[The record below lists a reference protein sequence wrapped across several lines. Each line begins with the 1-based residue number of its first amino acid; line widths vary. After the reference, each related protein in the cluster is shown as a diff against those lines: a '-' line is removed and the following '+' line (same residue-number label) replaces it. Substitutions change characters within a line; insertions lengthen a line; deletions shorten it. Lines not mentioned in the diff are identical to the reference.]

1 MAFNAGWA
9 FGPATAGLL
18 AGRGYFWLFAGDAA
32 TSALFGLVA
41 FFALPRG
48 VRGGSEEGSWSGA
61 LRSIGQNRQFHR
73 VLLATLAIAFVFFQM
88 ASTFGLFVIHLGFSA
103 RVYGLVLSLNG
114 AMVVFCE
121 LPLTTITRRF
131 PARRVMAAGYAL
143 GGLGFALNAF
153 AHSVAALAGAM
164 IVFTVGEMAAMPVAA
179 AYVAGLAPEQM
190 RGRYM
195 GVYGLVWA
203 VALMIGP
210 GIGMKLFALGPAVL
224 WFGAGGLGL
233 VAALVIAGGG
243 RQQREG
249 CGNGTKASNRISG
262 TIFQV
267 AKPGD
272 GVK

>member
-48 VRGGSEEGSWSGA
+48 VRGGLNKGSWGEA
-61 LRSIGQNRQFHR
+61 LRGIGQSREFRR

-88 ASTFGLFVIHLGFSA
+88 ASTFGLHVIHLGFSA

-114 AMVVFCE
+114 ALVVCCE
-121 LPLTTITRRF
+121 LPLTTITRRL

-153 AHSVAALAGAM
+153 AHSVPALAGCM
-164 IVFTVGEMAAMPVAA
+164 VIFTLGEMLAMPVAA
-179 AYVAGLAPEQM
+179 AYVADLAPEHM

-203 VALMIGP
+203 IALVVGP
-210 GIGMKLFALGPAVL
+210 GLGMKLFALGPSAL
-224 WFGAGGLGL
+224 WLSCGVLGL
-233 VAALVIAGGG
+233 VAALVVG
-243 RQQREG
+243 R
-249 CGNGTKASNRISG
+249 GNETRAWKLPLTTVGKT
-262 TIFQV
+262 V
-267 AKPGD
+267 
-272 GVK
+272 VKT